1 MSATR
6 VDASGLLRLVDR
18 QGGLRAELSGRWV
31 VANVAGLERALTAL
45 PGESRKGGGPVGGRA
60 LEIDLS
66 AVEAIDTVGAWLV
79 HRTAARWQRAG
90 GEPLITGVNEDY
102 EVLLGQV
109 AKADRPVP
117 EKPRGHGRI
126 ARMIDGFGRSVSLAG
141 KESLSLIS
149 FLGETIAALFRLVFL
164 HPGRFRL
171 TSTFAQAQKAGL
183 EAMPIVGLIS
193 FLIGI
198 VIAYQGVDQLAM
210 FGAQIFVVNLV
221 AISVLRELGI
231 LLAAIVIAGRSGSSF
246 TAQIG
251 SMKLNEEVDAMRT
264 LGLDPIEVLVV
275 PRVLALMIMLPCLAF
290 FADMMGL
297 TGGMLMSW
305 GVLGIPPD
313 VFMNR
318 LADSVS
324 WKTFAVGIVK
334 APFFAVTIAV
344 VGCLEGLRVEG
355 SSESVGQRTTQSVV
369 KGIFLVIVLDAAFS
383 IFFATVGI

>member
-6 VDASGLLRLVDR
+6 VDALGLLRLVDHR
-18 QGGLRAELSGRWV
+18 GGLRAELSGRWV
-31 VANVAGLERALTAL
+31 VANVAGLERALDAL
-45 PGESRKGGGPVGGRA
+45 PGEAGKGGAMVDGRA
-60 LEIDLS
+60 LEIDLT

-90 GEPLITGVNEDY
+90 GAPRITGVNADY

-109 AKADRPVP
+109 AKADRPAP
-117 EKPRGHGRI
+117 EKPRRHGLVSRVVHN
-126 ARMIDGFGRSVSLAG
+126 FGRSVSLAG
-141 KESLSLIS
+141 RESLSLIS
-149 FLGETIAALFRLVFL
+149 FLGETIAALLRLIFL

-275 PRVLALMIMLPCLAF
+275 PRVLALVVMLPCLAF

-297 TGGMLMSW
+297 LGGMLMSW

-324 WKTFAVGIVK
+324 WKTFAVGIIK

-369 KGIFLVIVLDAAFS
+369 KSIFLVIVLDAVFS